1 MLYNNP
7 KPQDTKEG
15 LSDQD
20 FSIYMDA
27 HTVPFSK
34 YPSYMP
40 AGVLGICTEG
50 NAEIQVGL
58 RKYVICANDILIF
71 MPGFLV
77 SFIKSSP
84 TFTID
89 YCTFSNVLFYDVI
102 NGSIKRFPTG
112 FHTYTQTHCVY
123 SLSQEKAEQFSIY
136 FRLLYNRATSPTYL
150 FTKESITNLLK
161 LPFLELYADYYSTVK
176 EHKVTTLHK
185 EEIGYFF
192 LDLLLKH
199 YKENKEVA
207 FYAEKLHVS
216 SKYLTEALT
225 LVSGKSPKE
234 WIIHY
239 TLHAATGRDAGR
251 PGRHPARRRKRP
263 HHARDRSSPCRS
275 RRRNFAPVPGTLR
288 EKPRPHRLA
297 AHRRDGHRPARRAD
311 ARRQRILPAPRL

>member
-112 FHTYTQTHCVY
+112 FHTYTQTHCLFAIPRESGTVLHLFPVIIQQ
-123 SLSQEKAEQFSIY
+123 SHFANLFIY
-136 FRLLYNRATSPTYL
+136 
-150 FTKESITNLLK
+150 KESITNLLK

-199 YKENKEVA
+199 YKEKKEVA
-207 FYAEKLHVS
+207 FYTEKLHVS

-239 TLHAATGRDAGR
+239 TLQEIYALLENPSISIQEIVQRTR
-251 PGRHPARRRKRP
+251 
-263 HHARDRSSPCRS
+263 
-275 RRRNFAPVPGTLR
+275 FANLATLR
-288 EKPRPHRLA
+288 RFFKRHTGTSLLQYRKQDLYKNN
-297 AHRRDGHRPARRAD
+297 
-311 ARRQRILPAPRL
+311 Q

>member
-185 EEIGYFF
+185 E
-192 LDLLLKH
+192 
-199 YKENKEVA
+199 
-207 FYAEKLHVS
+207 
-216 SKYLTEALT
+216 
-225 LVSGKSPKE
+225 

-239 TLHAATGRDAGR
+239 TLQEIYALLENPSISIQEIVQRTR
-251 PGRHPARRRKRP
+251 
-263 HHARDRSSPCRS
+263 
-275 RRRNFAPVPGTLR
+275 FANLATLR
-288 EKPRPHRLA
+288 RFFKRHTGTSLLQYRKQDLYKNN
-297 AHRRDGHRPARRAD
+297 
-311 ARRQRILPAPRL
+311 Q

>member
-1 MLYNNP
+1 MLYNTP

-34 YPSYMP
+34 YPSYLP
-40 AGVLGICTEG
+40 EGVLGMCTEG
-50 NAEIQVGL
+50 NAEIQIGL

-225 LVSGKSPKE
+225 LVSGKSP
-234 WIIHY
+234 
-239 TLHAATGRDAGR
+239 
-251 PGRHPARRRKRP
+251 
-263 HHARDRSSPCRS
+263 
-275 RRRNFAPVPGTLR
+275 
-288 EKPRPHRLA
+288 
-297 AHRRDGHRPARRAD
+297 
-311 ARRQRILPAPRL
+311 

>member
-112 FHTYTQTHCVY
+112 FTRSVFSSYHRRHGCITADRCCCRRAPVLQY
-123 SLSQEKAEQFSIY
+123 SGND
-136 FRLLYNRATSPTYL
+136 RNR
-150 FTKESITNLLK
+150 
-161 LPFLELYADYYSTVK
+161 
-176 EHKVTTLHK
+176 
-185 EEIGYFF
+185 
-192 LDLLLKH
+192 KH
-199 YKENKEVA
+199 RN
-207 FYAEKLHVS
+207 
-216 SKYLTEALT
+216 
-225 LVSGKSPKE
+225 
-234 WIIHY
+234 
-239 TLHAATGRDAGR
+239 
-251 PGRHPARRRKRP
+251 PAR
-263 HHARDRSSPCRS
+263 SY
-275 RRRNFAPVPGTLR
+275 
-288 EKPRPHRLA
+288 
-297 AHRRDGHRPARRAD
+297 PARKH
-311 ARRQRILPAPRL
+311 

>member
-40 AGVLGICTEG
+40 AGVLVYVPKEMPRSRLASGNMLFAQTIFLFSCGI
-50 NAEIQVGL
+50 
-58 RKYVICANDILIF
+58 
-71 MPGFLV
+71 PGFIYKIQPDFHHRLLY
-77 SFIKSSP
+77 FFKCP
-84 TFTID
+84 
-89 YCTFSNVLFYDVI
+89 FYDVI

-239 TLHAATGRDAGR
+239 TLQEIYALLENPSISIQEIVQRTR
-251 PGRHPARRRKRP
+251 
-263 HHARDRSSPCRS
+263 
-275 RRRNFAPVPGTLR
+275 FANLATLR
-288 EKPRPHRLA
+288 RFFKRHTGTSLLQYRKQDLYKNN
-297 AHRRDGHRPARRAD
+297 
-311 ARRQRILPAPRL
+311 Q